1 MQLTSCDCSHSILFP
16 LSSTISKIF
25 EYRKRKRRKKYLKSV
40 YHSNSKIVGKEMDGI
55 LLGKVRSFFF
65 RVAIVATIGSLSLPT
80 ISKIFEYRKRKR
92 RKKYLKSVYHSVQ
105 LENCW
110 KRGMESYWKRICS
123 FFFNWKRRGEEEMQL
138 TSCDRSHHR
147 FILFPLSLFIN

>member
-1 MQLTSCDCSHSILFP
+1 
-16 LSSTISKIF
+16 
-25 EYRKRKRRKKYLKSV
+25 
-40 YHSNSKIVGKEMDGI
+40 MDGI

-147 FILFPLSLFIN
+147 FILFPLSSLYSLIKTIHNFENIRILEEEEKEEISEICLS